1 LVFTDIDEK
10 QVASRRFTAKDY
22 LGGELV
28 GRELMPQN
36 QKIHITLD
44 LVDPGTTAVNYHISI
59 PR

>member
-1 LVFTDIDEK
+1 
-10 QVASRRFTAKDY
+10 VASRRFVPKDY

-44 LVDPGTTAVNYHISI
+44 LVDPGPEAVNYHISI
-59 PR
+59 PRQ